1 MENVTAQLNAF
12 TKDGAKSAEILE
24 MIKVRA
30 SQTPFAFEEMAK
42 ATASLLPASKASGVG
57 LEDLIAQAEVLAA
70 SNPAEGLEGAAFAL
84 KEAVGGDFLSLVERF
99 NLPKQRLNELKAEGV
114 PALEAVQIAMGELG
128 LDTDLVTNL
137 ANTASGRWSTFMD
150 TLTGL
155 AAVATKPIFDVFS
168 GGLAQVNDWIT
179 KNQPLIDAFI
189 AQLAQG
195 IGNAIA
201 WIASTAIPALVAG
214 FQTVVPIIQSVVAG
228 FLSFLAALQP
238 VADFIQANLQPIL
251 FGIGTVIAVAVV
263 PAIIA
268 AGIAAVGAVASFAL
282 LAAPIVALVAVGALL
297 YQAWATNFGGIQQ
310 IVMPVVNAVVQ
321 GFGEG
326 GIGGAIRGLI
336 TSLQTAWPQIQS
348 WFATAATAIAGQL
361 LIWAQAFLNWIA
373 PMIPPVLAA
382 LVGFASS
389 IGNWI
394 VQQAPN
400 WLAQLMAWG
409 NAFVAWIGPAMP
421 LALAELGRLIDA
433 FFNWIAAQA
442 APLIAKF
449 SAWANALVAWI
460 VPATVQFL
468 AAWPGMLN
476 SFLTWIGG
484 AVGPILAKLLE
495 WAGAFIGWVLPAIPG
510 ILAAV
515 AGIAAALIVW
525 IGQTVGVLAGK
536 LLEWGMAF
544 ISWVAPKIP
553 GILAAVGGI
562 AVAILGWI
570 GQQVGAL
577 AGKLAEWGAAFV
589 SWVGAEVLPK
599 LPGALADILTSIYD
613 WSLGAAQAVLGYVKS
628 IGTSVVDGI
637 KKGISDA
644 WGAFQG
650 WIADQVAKIPAPIRQ
665 ALGMSSPS
673 RVMAEQ
679 VGLPIVQGI
688 VMGVES
694 GMSLLTGTMTKVGVD
709 ITKSAKGAITGIA
722 GAFQNSKLPEAAAA
736 VGRDIIAGW
745 MGGMKENFSAI
756 KGMAAEM
763 GAATVTSLKGSF
775 EIGSPSKLMSREIGI
790 PIVDGITAG
799 INIASPKLSERML
812 QLGTMLV
819 DLVSKGVDAFGK
831 LRGLGTISLSSITQ
845 FASTLQSAMT
855 AFGEMTLRWDKAM
868 MSAASQFT
876 RKSGDVIDLMSKGV
890 EMLGKLKDFE
900 AVPADVFRSFSTA
913 LEAAIL
919 EIVRISTFANRQLLT
934 HAQSFSEG
942 AIKVIAVIGVGV
954 DALNKLGTLAQPTAG
969 AFLNFSQQVSFLV
982 FRMGQ
987 AGAAM
992 AVDTVVAAAQ
1002 FAEGAGK
1009 VLGLLGTGVDGLL
1022 KLQDLTAPLPG
1033 TFLRFAEMVG
1043 FLVLRMA
1050 QVADQFDVDAVA
1062 AAAKFAEGAGKIIA
1076 IVGGGVDAF
1085 TKLKDFGPV
1094 SEESLGHFVNAIHFI
1109 VGQLILI
1116 ASTFEAEAVAAA
1128 GLFSESVG
1136 KVLSIIGTGAEGFA
1150 KLGDFRAV
1158 SETSIAYFVEAVK
1171 FMTDQFVLIASTFE
1185 VEGLA
1190 AAGTF
1195 AEAVGKVVGTIGT
1208 GVEGFGQLAALGP
1221 VSETAIANF
1230 VNAINITMQRLGAAA
1245 SQFSADAI
1253 AHAGKFADAAGAAVG
1268 ILKEGVDG
1276 LLKVDTFAGTS
1287 EAAIGR
1293 FADGVRL
1300 AVAAMA
1306 RLAAEFGPEAT
1317 AAAATFAKAAGEST
1331 DFFKKGVDGF
1341 VKLDK
1346 ITALPQASMDVFSDA
1361 IVLLV
1366 NTIIQLSNI
1375 ITTDVLAQAVRFAT
1389 GMDQVITV
1397 MSDALKAIANLG
1409 GDAAGISP
1417 FLQVFTNT
1425 VANIARDFANQV
1437 VPPATNIGLNIAV
1450 GIANGI
1456 NMGTPAIQN
1465 AIYAAVAAAI
1475 AAAKAA
1481 LGIASPS
1488 KVFEAQIGAQMG
1500 AGAAQGVLR
1509 SIPMVTDAVG
1519 QMSRGAVGAGA
1530 ANNSRSV
1537 SVSFAPGSIVVQGA
1551 PGQDTDALADAV
1563 ADRLVL
1569 KAQGI
1574 LA

>member
-1 MENVTAQLNAF
+1 
-12 TKDGAKSAEILE
+12 
-24 MIKVRA
+24 
-30 SQTPFAFEEMAK
+30 
-42 ATASLLPASKASGVG
+42 
-57 LEDLIAQAEVLAA
+57 
-70 SNPAEGLEGAAFAL
+70 
-84 KEAVGGDFLSLVERF
+84 
-99 NLPKQRLNELKAEGV
+99 
-114 PALEAVQIAMGELG
+114 
-128 LDTDLVTNL
+128 
-137 ANTASGRWSTFMD
+137 
-150 TLTGL
+150 
-155 AAVATKPIFDVFS
+155 
-168 GGLAQVNDWIT
+168 
-179 KNQPLIDAFI
+179 
-189 AQLAQG
+189 
-195 IGNAIA
+195 
-201 WIASTAIPALVAG
+201 
-214 FQTVVPIIQSVVAG
+214 
-228 FLSFLAALQP
+228 
-238 VADFIQANLQPIL
+238 
-251 FGIGTVIAVAVV
+251 
-263 PAIIA
+263 
-268 AGIAAVGAVASFAL
+268 
-282 LAAPIVALVAVGALL
+282 
-297 YQAWATNFGGIQQ
+297 
-310 IVMPVVNAVVQ
+310 
-321 GFGEG
+321 
-326 GIGGAIRGLI
+326 
-336 TSLQTAWPQIQS
+336 
-348 WFATAATAIAGQL
+348 
-361 LIWAQAFLNWIA
+361 
-373 PMIPPVLAA
+373 
-382 LVGFASS
+382 
-389 IGNWI
+389 
-394 VQQAPN
+394 
-400 WLAQLMAWG
+400 
-409 NAFVAWIGPAMP
+409 
-421 LALAELGRLIDA
+421 
-433 FFNWIAAQA
+433 
-442 APLIAKF
+442 
-449 SAWANALVAWI
+449 
-460 VPATVQFL
+460 
-468 AAWPGMLN
+468 MLN
-476 SFLTWIGG
+476 SFLNWIGG
-484 AVGPILAKLLE
+484 AVGPLLAKLLE
-495 WAGAFIGWVLPAIPG
+495 WGAAFIGWVAPQIPK

-515 AGIAAALIVW
+515 AGIAAALLIW
-525 IGQTVGVLAGK
+525 IGETVGVLAGK

-544 ISWVAPKIP
+544 IGWIGPKIP
-553 GILAAVGGI
+553 GILAAVGEI
-562 AVAILGWI
+562 AVSIIAWI
-570 GQQVGAL
+570 GETVPKIVSKLIEWGAAFINWIGPKIPGILAAVGEVATKILAWIGEQVGAL
-577 AGKLAEWGAAFV
+577 AGKLVEWGTAFI
-589 SWVGAEVLPK
+589 SWVGTEVLPK

-613 WSLGAAQAVLGYVKS
+613 WSIDAASTVLGYVKS

-650 WIADQVAKIPAPIRQ
+650 WIGDQVAKIPEPIRK
-665 ALGMSSPS
+665 ALGMASPS
-673 RVMAEQ
+673 RVMADQ

-709 ITKSAKGAITGIA
+709 ITNSAKGAITGIA
-722 GAFQNSKLPEAAAA
+722 GAFQNNKLPEAAAA

-745 MGGMKENFSAI
+745 MGGMRENFSAV
-756 KGMAAEM
+756 KGLAAEM
-763 GAATVTSLKGSF
+763 GAETVTALKGSF
-775 EIGSPSKLMSREIGI
+775 EIGSPSALMAREIGI

-812 QLGTMLV
+812 ELGTMLV

-831 LRGLGTISLSSITQ
+831 LRGLGTISTGAIHQ
-845 FASTLQSAMT
+845 FADTLQSAMT

-900 AVPADVFRSFSTA
+900 EVPADVFRSFSTA

-969 AFLNFSQQVSFLV
+969 AFLNFSTQVSYLV

-1009 VLGLLGTGVDGLL
+1009 VLGLLGTGVDGLM

-1033 TFLRFAEMVG
+1033 TFLRFSEMVG
-1043 FLVLRMA
+1043 FLVLRMS
-1050 QVADQFDVDAVA
+1050 QVADQFAADAVS
-1062 AAAKFAEGAGKIIA
+1062 AAAKFSEGAGKIIA

-1085 TKLKDFGPV
+1085 VKLKDFGPV
-1094 SEESLGHFVNAIHFI
+1094 SEEALGHFVNAVHFI

-1171 FMTDQFVLIASTFE
+1171 FITDQFVLIASTFE
-1185 VEGLA
+1185 AEGLA

-1221 VSETAIANF
+1221 VSEVAIGNF

-1293 FADGVRL
+1293 FADGVRI

-1317 AAAATFAKAAGEST
+1317 AAAMQFAKAAGEST

-1341 VKLDK
+1341 AKLDK
-1346 ITALPQASMDVFSDA
+1346 VTAVPQASMDVFSGA
-1361 IVLLV
+1361 VVLLV

-1397 MSDALKAIANLG
+1397 MSNALKAIANLG

-1417 FLQVFTNT
+1417 FLQAFTNT
-1425 VANIARDFANQV
+1425 VAKIAADFANQV

-1530 ANNSRSV
+1530 GAGARTVN
-1537 SVSFAPGSIVVQGA
+1537 VSFAPGTFVFNGGA
-1551 PGQDTDALADAV
+1551 LPEAEAFAEQVMSVITQ
-1563 ADRLVL
+1563 
-1569 KAQGI
+1569 KAQSI